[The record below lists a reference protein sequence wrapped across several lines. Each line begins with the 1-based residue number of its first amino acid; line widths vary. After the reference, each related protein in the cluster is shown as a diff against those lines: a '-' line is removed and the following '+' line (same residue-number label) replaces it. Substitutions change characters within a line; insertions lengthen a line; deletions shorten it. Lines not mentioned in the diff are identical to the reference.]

1 MQDEALEL
9 VVQMRTQVE
18 RTRVELDEMSAERL
32 VQQIGSS
39 TALMAQEKTLSGKNL
54 PSARTIEEDLDAM
67 TQKWEAAQR
76 ELNAMRERLAAVEE
90 EHNEAMQK
98 CRAAEEEAHVYRQA
112 AGVPRHCTSAA
123 VPRTP
128 SHANALLTPVQA
140 PNSESRQQNSEAPN
154 SESRWQNLKNIQ
166 SGDKWFKVPDL
177 AAFSESTRK
186 AQQALLAAEEEL
198 QKSAQRQELR
208 KSAQRQPWTPP
219 SLPRAHLPNN
229 SGVSGKKDVLQ
240 KNLGSLLEEAAADS
254 KPMAKLENVPPSVP

>member
-1 MQDEALEL
+1 MCSENFRNFRNQ
-9 VVQMRTQVE
+9 
-18 RTRVELDEMSAERL
+18 
-32 VQQIGSS
+32 
-39 TALMAQEKTLSGKNL
+39 KTLSGKNL

-186 AQQALLAAEEEL
+186 AQQALLAAEEESEDREHKPEPSDEPWG
-198 QKSAQRQELR
+198 KSTALTRV
-208 KSAQRQPWTPP
+208 KS
-219 SLPRAHLPNN
+219 S
-229 SGVSGKKDVLQ
+229 
-240 KNLGSLLEEAAADS
+240 AAARRRGAIVIVVVVVVVVDS
-254 KPMAKLENVPPSVP
+254 AVCRGGDGAQE